1 MTKALTIIIL
11 LICTTSIQAQTDNI
25 DQKLLVKYSKKEL
38 AVLKK
43 EKPTEYEF
51 AKYCIDHAFY
61 IGKGSKEKI
70 AASPTEYGTI
80 KIKNLSDVNF
90 FELNIELK
98 QSDFQAFVINGTSK
112 VIMIKSRDR
121 ILKELKT
128 K

>member
-1 MTKALTIIIL
+1 MTKAVTILIFIFFAIL
-11 LICTTSIQAQTDNI
+11 VQGQTNNI
-25 DQKLLVKYSKKEL
+25 DKKLLEKYSKKEL

-51 AKYCIDHAFY
+51 AKYCIDNAFY
-61 IGKGSKEKI
+61 IGEGSKEKI

-80 KIKNLSDVNF
+80 KIKDLTDINF

-98 QSDFQAFVINGTSK
+98 QSSHQVFVIIGTSK
-112 VIMIKSRDR
+112 
-121 ILKELKT
+121 ILIVKPKDYILNELKN

>member
-1 MTKALTIIIL
+1 MTKVFTIIIL
-11 LICTTSIQAQTDNI
+11 LICSLSIQAQSNNTDA
-25 DQKLLVKYSKKEL
+25 KLLKKYSKKEL
-38 AVLKK
+38 TELKK
-43 EKPTEYEF
+43 NASEYEF
-51 AKYCIDHAFY
+51 AKYCIDNAFY
-61 IGKGSKEKI
+61 IGEGSKEKI

-80 KIKNLSDVNF
+80 KIKELTDINF